1 MLLIKPGVCSMQ
13 HPLRKVQSGVVLI
26 IALIVLVAMTL
37 AALALIRSVD
47 TNNLIAGNMAFQ
59 QAAAHSAD
67 AGIETAAAWLG
78 SASDTDLESDHAS
91 SGYVSDG
98 SLSSNS
104 PAADTHYSWD
114 EYWSKSISGSGRV
127 VKLPQDQ
134 AGNTAYY
141 VIDRLCTTIGA
152 KNKINCVVSPSS
164 RIGEGNSAGT
174 GSSQFNAPITVYYR
188 ITVRVEG
195 PRNTVSYVQSVVSK

>member
-1 MLLIKPGVCSMQ
+1 MQ
-13 HPLRKVQSGVVLI
+13 YPVRKAQSGVVLI

-67 AGIETAAAWLG
+67 QGIETAAAWLG
-78 SASDTDLESDHAS
+78 NATDAALETDNPTN
-91 SGYVSDG
+91 GYVSNG
-98 SLSSNS
+98 SLGTFS
-104 PAADTHYSWD
+104 PAADTTWD
-114 EYWSKSISGSGRV
+114 SYWSTSANVKGRV
-127 VKLPQDQ
+127 VKIPQDP
-134 AGNTAYY
+134 AGNTVFYI
-141 VIDRLCTTIGA
+141 IDRLCNTTGT
-152 KNKINCVVSPSS
+152 KNKIDCIVSPSS
-164 RIGEGNSAGT
+164 RVGEGNSAGT

-188 ITVRVEG
+188 ITVRVDG

>member
-1 MLLIKPGVCSMQ
+1 MQ
-13 HPLRKVQSGVVLI
+13 YPVRKAQSGVVLI

-67 AGIETAAAWLG
+67 QGIEKAAAWLG
-78 SASDTDLESDHAS
+78 NATDADLETDHPTN
-91 SGYVSDG
+91 GYVSNG
-98 SLSSNS
+98 SLGTFS
-104 PAADTHYSWD
+104 PAADTNYSWD
-114 EYWSKSISGSGRV
+114 AYWSKSISGTGRV
-127 VKLPQDQ
+127 VNIPQDP
-134 AGNTAYY
+134 AGNTVYY
-141 VIDRLCTTIGA
+141 IIDRLCNTTGT
-152 KNKINCVVSPSS
+152 KNKIDCVVSPSS
-164 RIGEGNSAGT
+164 RVGEGNSAGT